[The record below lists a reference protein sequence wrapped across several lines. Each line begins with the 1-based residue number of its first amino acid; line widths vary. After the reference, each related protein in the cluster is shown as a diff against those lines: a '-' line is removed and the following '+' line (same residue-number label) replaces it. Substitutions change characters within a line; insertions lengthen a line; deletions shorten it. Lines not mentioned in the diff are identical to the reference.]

1 MSEFNETNPV
11 QKIEAYKEQLA
22 QIEAYLTS
30 DQTNPEWLKLKHDI
44 ENVIKMTETLIQVQ
58 NKESQQSSS
67 GESSSSSSGTHT
79 AVNVNATSS
88 SISEVESFQAIT
100 TVQVGDRIEVI
111 GDRPY
116 AGVVTAVS
124 ADSSTCT
131 LKYFEVGKEVTLP
144 LSRMRKLVSKH
155 GLTSE
160 QVGPGLKCQCRFAA
174 DRRWYDVVI
183 DELTPHGYM
192 VTYTK
197 FGNKE
202 EVPLEYLRHTPI
214 AVLQGDNTGSGEV
227 VIPENLK
234 ILPTDT
240 EEEKLKKK
248 KRIKGIKSKT
258 RLENIDKERSAV
270 QNTWKAFSN
279 KTSKLSKKSG
289 GIPHVK
295 KRSMFASPEEV
306 DGKVGV
312 TGSGHGMTQVD
323 DRKRY
328 KLNGPNVK

>member
-1 MSEFNETNPV
+1 MSEFNESDPA
-11 QKIEAYKEQLA
+11 QKILAYKEQLA

-30 DQTNPEWLKLKHDI
+30 DQNNAQWLKLKHDI

-58 NKESQQSSS
+58 NKDTQSSGDS
-67 GESSSSSSGTHT
+67 SSSSSSGAHT
-79 AVNVNATSS
+79 PAV
-88 SISEVESFQAIT
+88 SEVERFQAITIT

-124 ADSSTCT
+124 ADSSMCT

-144 LSRMRKLVSKH
+144 LTQMRKLTSKH
-155 GLTSE
+155 GLTTD
-160 QVGPGLKCQCRFAA
+160 QVAPGLKCQCRFAA
-174 DRRWYDVVI
+174 DRKWYDVII
-183 DELTPHGYM
+183 DEITPHGYT

-214 AVLQGDNTGSGEV
+214 AVLQGESSESGGV
-227 VIPENLK
+227 VIPDKLK

-248 KRIKGIKSKT
+248 KRIKNLKSKN
-258 RLENIDKERSAV
+258 RLENIEKERSAV
-270 QNTWKAFSN
+270 QNTWKAFST
-279 KTSKLSKKSG
+279 KTSKMSKKSSG
-289 GIPHVK
+289 GIPHIK
-295 KRSMFASPEEV
+295 KRSMFASPDQVE
-306 DGKVGV
+306 GKVGV
-312 TGSGHGMTQVD
+312 TGSGLGMTQIS

-328 KLNGPNVK
+328 KLNGPTSN